1 MSPGEPTYLVVV
13 NFTSGQVMSK
23 TSNWT
28 HPKVDE
34 LLKGVFAE
42 NDQAKL
48 KPLYSEMMKIFAEE
62 QPYVWLG
69 FFDVA
74 NVWRD
79 SIKNFK
85 VNQGLSFHVRDVAP
99 G

>member
-1 MSPGEPTYLVVV
+1 VV
-13 NFTSGQVMSK
+13 NFTGGQVMSK
-23 TSNWT
+23 TSNYT
-28 HPKVDE
+28 SPRVDE
-34 LLKGVFAE
+34 LLRAAFAE
-42 NDQAKL
+42 TDQAKL
-48 KPLYSEMMKIFAEE
+48 KVIYAQLMMVLAED
-62 QPYVWLG
+62 QPYIWLG

-85 VNQGLSFHVRDVAP
+85 VNQGLSFMVRDTIP

>member
-1 MSPGEPTYLVVV
+1 
-13 NFTSGQVMSK
+13 
-23 TSNWT
+23 
-28 HPKVDE
+28 
-34 LLKGVFAE
+34 
-42 NDQAKL
+42 
-48 KPLYSEMMKIFAEE
+48 MMKIFAEE

-79 SIKNFK
+79 SVKNFK
-85 VNQGLSFHVRDVAP
+85 VNQGLSFHVRDVVP